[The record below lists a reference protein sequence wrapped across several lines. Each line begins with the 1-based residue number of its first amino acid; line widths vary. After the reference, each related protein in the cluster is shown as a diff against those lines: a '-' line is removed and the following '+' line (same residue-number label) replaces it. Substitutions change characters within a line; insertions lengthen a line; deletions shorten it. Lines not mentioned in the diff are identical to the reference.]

1 MKKYSGMLNV
11 WEPSISMETVAQHKQ
26 MLIRSPDVKRK
37 EMFSQRKE
45 LDQRVPLV
53 GLCGNSF
60 RPLKN
65 SAKSK
70 NSRAAALSI
79 AWHWAYSSLP
89 VSFFYSIYQ
98 CIYCFYKTWQ
108 RKKLNK
114 RLILESHWHFRP
126 FYGKAS

>member
-1 MKKYSGMLNV
+1 
-11 WEPSISMETVAQHKQ
+11 METVAQHKQ
-26 MLIRSPDVKRK
+26 MLIRSPDLKRK

-79 AWHWAYSSLP
+79 AGHWADSSLA
-89 VSFFYSIYQ
+89 VNFF
-98 CIYCFYKTWQ
+98 F
-108 RKKLNK
+108 L
-114 RLILESHWHFRP
+114 LLFV
-126 FYGKAS
+126 

>member
-1 MKKYSGMLNV
+1 
-11 WEPSISMETVAQHKQ
+11 METVAQHKQ
-26 MLIRSPDVKRK
+26 MLIRSPDLKRK

-79 AWHWAYSSLP
+79 AGHWADSSLP
-89 VSFFYSIYQ
+89 VKVFFFCVCSLCLFI
-98 CIYCFYKTWQ
+98 
-108 RKKLNK
+108 
-114 RLILESHWHFRP
+114 
-126 FYGKAS
+126 ASTELDRERER

>member
-1 MKKYSGMLNV
+1 
-11 WEPSISMETVAQHKQ
+11 METVAQHKQ

-45 LDQRVPLV
+45 LDQRDPLV

-79 AWHWAYSSLP
+79 AGHWAYSSLP
-89 VSFFYSIYQ
+89 VNHIFIVFISVFTASTKLDREK
-98 CIYCFYKTWQ
+98 KT
-108 RKKLNK
+108 NK
-114 RLILESHWHFRP
+114 RLILESH
-126 FYGKAS
+126 

>member
-1 MKKYSGMLNV
+1 
-11 WEPSISMETVAQHKQ
+11 METVAQHKQ

-65 SAKSK
+65 LAKSK

-79 AWHWAYSSLP
+79 AGHWAYSSLP
-89 VSFFYSIYQ
+89 VSPFLEHLSMYLLLLQ
-98 CIYCFYKTWQ
+98 NLTE
-108 RKKLNK
+108 KKLIK
-114 RLILESHWHFRP
+114 D
-126 FYGKAS
+126 

>member
-1 MKKYSGMLNV
+1 
-11 WEPSISMETVAQHKQ
+11 METVAQHKQ

-37 EMFSQRKE
+37 EMFSLRKE

-79 AWHWAYSSLP
+79 AGHRACSSLP
-89 VSFFYSIYQ
+89 FLAFINVFTASTKLDREK
-98 CIYCFYKTWQ
+98 KTI
-108 RKKLNK
+108 KD
-114 RLILESHWHFRP
+114 
-126 FYGKAS
+126 